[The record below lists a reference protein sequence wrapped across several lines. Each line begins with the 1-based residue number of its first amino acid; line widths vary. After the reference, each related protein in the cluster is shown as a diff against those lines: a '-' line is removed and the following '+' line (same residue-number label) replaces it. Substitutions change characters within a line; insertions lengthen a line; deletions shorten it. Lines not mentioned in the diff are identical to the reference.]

1 MSLYW
6 LFAFCAGAY
15 LFGNISFG
23 VILSK
28 TLFKTDVRNMG
39 SGGTGATNVMR
50 NFGTK
55 WGMVIMFIDIF
66 KGAIPT
72 IIAGLAFGGL
82 GHGNAHAV
90 IAMYAC
96 ALSTIAGHCFPVFM
110 GFRGGKG
117 IATTIGAFAV
127 INPWSIPWFA
137 LCFLFGIYFD
147 YASIAAILY
156 VTVFVIW
163 EGTMYTPPLAVYCML
178 VAIWVLI
185 MFMHRKN
192 IYRLLAGKEKYA
204 LFGKKRNKI
213 AYDKK

>member
-6 LFAFCAGAY
+6 LFAFCAASY

-28 TLFKTDVRNMG
+28 TKFKTDVRKIG

-55 WGMVIMFIDIF
+55 WGMIIMFVDIF
-66 KGAIPT
+66 KGVIPT
-72 IIAGLAFGGL
+72 LVGALCFDGQIGRYACGLSVVV
-82 GHGNAHAV
+82 GHG
-90 IAMYAC
+90 
-96 ALSTIAGHCFPVFM
+96 FPVFL

-127 INPWSIPWFA
+127 INPISIPIFA
-137 LCFLFGIYFD
+137 ACFLFGIYLD

-156 VTVFVIW
+156 LTIFVIM
-163 EGTMYTPPLAVYCML
+163 EMFYEPVVGVYAML
-178 VAIWVLI
+178 IAFYVLI
-185 MFMHRKN
+185 LFMHRKN

-204 LFGKKRNKI
+204 LFAKRRHKI